1 MKTNVEK
8 LEKSMIAVEVE
19 VEVEKVKIAFDKAYR
34 QLAKKVNIPG
44 FRKGKAPKNIIQSYY
59 GKEVVYEDVAHDLI
73 ETTYPE
79 VVNQEALDVVDKPD
93 VEVIK
98 IEENEPF
105 VYKVKV
111 AVRPDVKLGNYKE
124 ITVEKREV
132 EVTDED
138 VAEQLERMRDVHAEL
153 IAVEEGE
160 IQQEDHVFID
170 FKGYI
175 DDEAFEGGEGS
186 NYELKVGSK
195 TFIPGFEE
203 QLIGIKTGEEK
214 DIVVTFPEDYHA
226 EQYAGKEATFHV
238 KINEVKRKELAPLD
252 DDFAKEVTDFDT
264 LDELKVDLKGK
275 MEEAEVE
282 KVNKEQKDQF
292 AKEVLAQ
299 AEVEIPDAM
308 INARTEEMIDT
319 FGQQLEQQGTALDG
333 YLEYTK
339 TTRDDLKENFRET
352 AIESVKHDLVF
363 TAIAE
368 EEKIEIDK
376 ERLEEEIE
384 KLAKAYQKDKEEMR
398 MMLAQTGGIT
408 FIVQDLLI
416 EKTLDMLLGN
426 NNNNNEDNK
435 EEQPQA

>member
-8 LEKSMIAVEVE
+8 LEKSMVALEVE
-19 VEVEKVKIAFDKAYR
+19 VEVEKVKTAFDKAYR

-79 VVNQEALDVVDKPD
+79 ALNLEKLDVVDKPE
-93 VEVIK
+93 VKVIK
-98 IEENEPF
+98 IEENEAF
-105 VYKVKV
+105 VYEAKV
-111 AVRPDVKLGNYKE
+111 AVRPDVKLGNYKD

-138 VAEQLERMRDVHAEL
+138 VAAQLEKMRDVHAEL
-153 IAVEEGE
+153 KVVEDGE
-160 IQQEDHVFID
+160 IQEEDHTVID
-170 FKGYI
+170 FKGYF
-175 DDEAFEGGEGS
+175 DGEAFEGGEGS

-203 QLIGIKTGEEK
+203 QLIGMKIGEEK

-226 EQYAGKEATFHV
+226 EEYAGKEATFHV
-238 KINEVKRKELAPLD
+238 KVNEVKRKDLAPLD

-264 LDELKVDLKGK
+264 LDELKVDLKK
-275 MEEAEVE
+275 KIEDVE
-282 KVNKEQKDQF
+282 IEKADKEQKDQF

-299 AEVEIPDAM
+299 SEVEIPGAM
-308 INARTEEMIDT
+308 IRARIEEMMDT
-319 FGQQLEQQGTALDG
+319 FSQQLEQQGTKLED

-339 TTRDDLKENFRET
+339 TKRDDLKENFRET
-352 AIESVKHDLVF
+352 ATESVKHDLVF

-384 KLAKAYQKDKEEMR
+384 KLAKAYQKDKEEMK

-416 EKTLDMLLGN
+416 EKTLDTLLGN
-426 NNNNNEDNK
+426 NNNNNADNK
-435 EEQPQA
+435 EG